1 MKSTSS
7 PQQVFGGVVL
17 GFLLQAVPPML
28 LFMYYQSQPPLTG
41 EARGWAGLAA
51 PVFFAAGIFSIGMWQ
66 VLTILPAA
74 LLLLP
79 TGKHG
84 VVRGLLYCGTF
95 LAAATVVLVLRI
107 YIIMHRVSF

>member
-7 PQQVFGGVVL
+7 PRQVFWGVVL
-17 GFLLQAVPPML
+17 GILLQAVPPML
-28 LFMYYQSQPPLTG
+28 LFMHTG
-41 EARGWAGLAA
+41 ESQGGAGLAA
-51 PVFFAAGIFSIGMWQ
+51 LVFFFAGIFSLGMWQ

-95 LAAATVVLVLRI
+95 LAAANIVLLFGI
-107 YIIMHRVSF
+107 YIKLHSVSF

>member
-7 PQQVFGGVVL
+7 PRQVSCGIVL
-17 GFLLQAVPPML
+17 GILLQAVPPML
-28 LFMYYQSQPPLTG
+28 LFMHWQNQPLTG
-41 EARGWAGLAA
+41 ESQGGAGLAA
-51 PVFFAAGIFSIGMWQ
+51 LVFFAAGIFSLGMWQ
-66 VLTILPAA
+66 ALTILPAA

-95 LAAATVVLVLRI
+95 LAAANIVLLFGI
-107 YIIMHRVSF
+107 YIKLHSVSF